1 MIVNREET
9 LELSLKGD
17 GMKPTK
23 LKASEVAELISAYE
37 NALLRVIERNN
48 PEINLDK
55 VTISLVDVQEN
66 SSHFLFLS
74 NVKPAVFAAAS
85 AINVA
90 ITSETTSKLPFKAVE
105 SLNEIWKFTRKKGC
119 ATTFSGPGM
128 SSAVIVPTKP
138 IEITKE
144 FFFESETT
152 IYGMI
157 ERVGG
162 AEPKVRIRLDDDQI
176 LYLSIDEAK
185 AKRLAGRLYESIALK
200 GMAKWRK
207 DDHRLEDFTIEEI
220 LHFDEGTIVTSL
232 KELGNTIGTHWD
244 KIRDTDG
251 FLLNSRYEKED
262 Y

>member
-1 MIVNREET
+1 MIVNQEET
-9 LELSLKGD
+9 LEIRLTGE

-37 NALLRVIERNN
+37 NALLRVIERTN

-55 VTISLVDVQEN
+55 VTISLVDIQEN
-66 SSHFLFLS
+66 SSHFLFVT
-74 NVKPAVFAAAS
+74 NVKSAVFAAAA

-90 ITSETTSKLPFKAVE
+90 LTAETTEKLPYKTVE
-105 SLNEIWKFTRKKGC
+105 SLHEIWKFTRKKGC
-119 ATTFSGPGM
+119 ATTFSGAGM
-128 SSAVIVPTKP
+128 PSAIIVPTKP

-152 IYGMI
+152 IYGTI

-162 AEPKVRIRLDDDQI
+162 AEPKVRIRLDDEQV
-176 LYLSIDEAK
+176 LYLIIDEAK

-200 GMAKWRK
+200 GTAKWRK
-207 DDHRLEDFTIEEI
+207 DDRRLEGFTIEEI
-220 LHFDEGTIVTSL
+220 LHFDEGTVVTSL
-232 KELGNTIGTHWD
+232 KELGVAIGTHWD
-244 KIRDTDG
+244 KIRDTDA
-251 FLLNSRYEKED
+251 FLLHSRYEKED